1 MENDK
6 INVTFLN
13 QSNDGL
19 GKEIEIPVNMRI
31 DDFLYSQLGE
41 GADLSS
47 LKIRMNSEIVT
58 RTTAITPDAR
68 IVISQLNVKGG

>member
-1 MENDK
+1 MSIDK
-6 INVTFLN
+6 IKVTFLN

-19 GKEIEIPVNMRI
+19 GKEVEIPVNMRI
-31 DDFLYSQLGE
+31 DDFLYSQLGDS
-41 GADLSS
+41 ADLNS

-58 RTTAITPDAR
+58 RTTTIVPDAR